1 MKRYPYAGGLLA
13 LLLACTLAM
22 NGGCEKSKRT
32 GTVYYGDAT
41 VAVPIPP
48 SPQLP
53 AQPQYAPAAPS
64 APQAPQAAPPVMQY
78 PPAPPAEPQY
88 SQAVASAQPQYPST
102 VAAQPL
108 YPQTQPPPAPEY
120 PQMSP
125 LAPTVPIEAPPPPS
139 PEAAATGVEVLTRG
153 PVHEAYA
160 EPVVSNPTPGFIVPR
175 QPPAPIAERPPAV
188 APTGQPVVW
197 IPGYWGWDDD
207 RQDFIWISGIWRSPP
222 PGCSWVPGYW
232 VNVANGWQWVQ
243 GFWVQTAVHEVEYLP
258 QPPASLDA
266 GPIGVAP
273 GPDYIWVSGCW
284 NHESMQ
290 YRWRSGF
297 WELGRPNW
305 LWVPAHYIWT
315 PRGCVFVGGYWDY
328 DVTNRGVLFAPV
340 YFVRPMYYQPG
351 YFYSPDVVIDTSCF
365 SIAFF
370 SRPMYRHYYFG
381 DYFDAGYGRYGF
393 YPWYECRTR
402 HDWYDPIYLHASW
415 SNHRADPRWDEHER
429 DHYDRLR
436 ADRAERPASTFA
448 AQQVQALRFAA
459 VAKNNVT
466 GTRGTPSAPPM
477 LARSLADVAA
487 GKGGQKPFVKLNDTQ
502 RTAIEKQG
510 GQLHDY
516 RNQRAAWESK
526 SGDHPVNG
534 LKGATTSAMPPT
546 AKNPLVPAT
555 GTRTPPQFATPDTKR
570 PPMEVKRPDT
580 FVPQPAEIRRPSAS
594 VTPAP
599 QPAEIRRPSAPV
611 TPVPQPAEIKRPSA
625 PVPEI
630 RRPEPPVRT
639 PAPEVRT
646 PAPEIRRPEPPS
658 RDSGS
663 DRFQLPRSPI
673 VGPPAEVRST
683 PPASPPSAPPSMSGP
698 QPRGGPG
705 NDDTRGGR
713 GR

>member
-1 MKRYPYAGGLLA
+1 
-13 LLLACTLAM
+13 
-22 NGGCEKSKRT
+22 
-32 GTVYYGDAT
+32 
-41 VAVPIPP
+41 
-48 SPQLP
+48 
-53 AQPQYAPAAPS
+53 
-64 APQAPQAAPPVMQY
+64 
-78 PPAPPAEPQY
+78 
-88 SQAVASAQPQYPST
+88 
-102 VAAQPL
+102 
-108 YPQTQPPPAPEY
+108 
-120 PQMSP
+120 
-125 LAPTVPIEAPPPPS
+125 
-139 PEAAATGVEVLTRG
+139 
-153 PVHEAYA
+153 
-160 EPVVSNPTPGFIVPR
+160 
-175 QPPAPIAERPPAV
+175 
-188 APTGQPVVW
+188 
-197 IPGYWGWDDD
+197 
-207 RQDFIWISGIWRSPP
+207 
-222 PGCSWVPGYW
+222 
-232 VNVANGWQWVQ
+232 
-243 GFWVQTAVHEVEYLP
+243 
-258 QPPASLDA
+258 
-266 GPIGVAP
+266 
-273 GPDYIWVSGCW
+273 
-284 NHESMQ
+284 
-290 YRWRSGF
+290 
-297 WELGRPNW
+297 
-305 LWVPAHYIWT
+305 
-315 PRGCVFVGGYWDY
+315 
-328 DVTNRGVLFAPV
+328 
-340 YFVRPMYYQPG
+340 
-351 YFYSPDVVIDTSCF
+351 
-365 SIAFF
+365 
-370 SRPMYRHYYFG
+370 
-381 DYFDAGYGRYGF
+381 
-393 YPWYECRTR
+393 
-402 HDWYDPIYLHASW
+402 
-415 SNHRADPRWDEHER
+415 
-429 DHYDRLR
+429 
-436 ADRAERPASTFA
+436 
-448 AQQVQALRFAA
+448 
-459 VAKNNVT
+459 
-466 GTRGTPSAPPM
+466 M

-683 PPASPPSAPPSMSGP
+683 PPSSPPSAPPSMSGP